1 MYHETMFRNTDKNA
15 VLFYVVPL
23 PHTRSGLPA
32 RLFVTNRGIFKA
44 VSGASFIHGV
54 STTARD
60 RDVTLTFDGRG
71 LVSHLEDH
79 GHVNVTFTYSN

>member
-1 MYHETMFRNTDKNA
+1 MSHETMYRNTEKNV
-15 VLFYVVPL
+15 VLFYSVPL
-23 PHTRSGLPA
+23 PHTRNGLTA

-44 VSGASFIHGV
+44 VSGANYLHGI
-54 STTARD
+54 STTVRD

-79 GHVNVTFTYSN
+79 GHVNVTFSR

>member
-1 MYHETMFRNTDKNA
+1 MIHETMFRNTTKNA

-23 PHTRSGLPA
+23 PHTPSGLTA

-44 VSGASFIHGV
+44 VNGASYLHGI

-79 GHVNVTFTYSN
+79 GHVDVTFSR